1 MVLICA
7 GTAHAQTSAV
17 SGVVRDDTGAPL
29 PGVGVEL
36 RQDTAEPQWTQT
48 DARGAYTFNAV
59 PAGRAQLAFGLVN
72 FANAR
77 RGITVPVS
85 GTLQADATMFLALSA
100 DVTVT
105 GKSTFT
111 NLADAED
118 PAQDL
123 VGIAQAA
130 SQGAI
135 TARQL
140 DARPVMRT
148 GEVLETVPGVVIS
161 QHSGEGKANQYYLRG
176 FNLDHGTDFS
186 TTVAGLPVN
195 MPTHGHGHG
204 YSDLNFLIPEL
215 ISGVQFSKGPYFA
228 DQGDF
233 TTAGAANINYVNM
246 LARPLVRIGGG
257 GDGFGRAFAAVSPAV
272 GRGHLLA
279 AIDVQRNDG
288 PWLLNENFQKI
299 NGIVRFS
306 RGDALNGFS
315 ITGMGYR
322 GSWRSSDQV
331 PARAVDDGSLD
342 RFGTIDATD
351 GGESYRYSGSFEWQR
366 TRNNASTKLTAYG
379 LGYDL
384 DLFSNFTYFLD
395 DPENGDQFRQADHRF
410 VSGARLTH
418 RRLGR
423 WAGRA
428 VQNTFGVQWRNDD
441 IANVGLY
448 HTVARRTLE
457 TIREDSVV
465 QTSLGGFMQNETEW
479 APWLR
484 SLAGLRIDGYRFGVE
499 ASSAANSGKDYA
511 GLVSPKGGIVLG
523 PWKRTEIYANAGLGF
538 HSNDARGA
546 TITVDPATGDPAPRV
561 TPLARAR
568 GAELGIRSV
577 RVPRL
582 QTSLAVW
589 TLSLD
594 SELIFIGDAGT
605 TEAGRPS
612 HRYGVEWTNYYSPRP
627 WLTFDADLSVSRA
640 RFTDDDPAGQAIPG
654 SVETVISGGATV
666 DSLHN
671 VFGSVRWRYFG
682 PRSLV
687 EDQSLRSKAT
697 SLVNLEAGYRFTK
710 DVRIA
715 VDVFNVLNTKHSDID
730 YFYRS
735 RLPGEPSGGIDDI
748 HFHPTLPRTAR
759 VSLILGF

>member
-1 MVLICA
+1 
-7 GTAHAQTSAV
+7 
-17 SGVVRDDTGAPL
+17 
-29 PGVGVEL
+29 
-36 RQDTAEPQWTQT
+36 
-48 DARGAYTFNAV
+48 
-59 PAGRAQLAFGLVN
+59 
-72 FANAR
+72 
-77 RGITVPVS
+77 
-85 GTLQADATMFLALSA
+85 
-100 DVTVT
+100 
-105 GKSTFT
+105 
-111 NLADAED
+111 
-118 PAQDL
+118 
-123 VGIAQAA
+123 
-130 SQGAI
+130 
-135 TARQL
+135 
-140 DARPVMRT
+140 
-148 GEVLETVPGVVIS
+148 
-161 QHSGEGKANQYYLRG
+161 
-176 FNLDHGTDFS
+176 
-186 TTVAGLPVN
+186 
-195 MPTHGHGHG
+195 
-204 YSDLNFLIPEL
+204 
-215 ISGVQFSKGPYFA
+215 
-228 DQGDF
+228 
-233 TTAGAANINYVNM
+233 
-246 LARPLVRIGGG
+246 
-257 GDGFGRAFAAVSPAV
+257 
-272 GRGHLLA
+272 
-279 AIDVQRNDG
+279 
-288 PWLLNENFQKI
+288 
-299 NGIVRFS
+299 
-306 RGDALNGFS
+306 
-315 ITGMGYR
+315 
-322 GSWRSSDQV
+322 
-331 PARAVDDGSLD
+331 
-342 RFGTIDATD
+342 
-351 GGESYRYSGSFEWQR
+351 
-366 TRNNASTKLTAYG
+366 
-379 LGYDL
+379 
-384 DLFSNFTYFLD
+384 
-395 DPENGDQFRQADHRF
+395 
-410 VSGARLTH
+410 
-418 RRLGR
+418 
-423 WAGRA
+423 
-428 VQNTFGVQWRNDD
+428 
-441 IANVGLY
+441 LY

-499 ASSAANSGKDYA
+499 ASSAANSGKDSA

-710 DVRIA
+710 EVRIA

>member
-428 VQNTFGVQWRNDD
+428 VQNTFGVQLRNDD

-523 PWKRTEIYANAGLGF
+523 PWKRTELYANAGLGF

-710 DVRIA
+710 EVRIA

-735 RLPGEPSGGIDDI
+735 RLPGERSGGIDDI